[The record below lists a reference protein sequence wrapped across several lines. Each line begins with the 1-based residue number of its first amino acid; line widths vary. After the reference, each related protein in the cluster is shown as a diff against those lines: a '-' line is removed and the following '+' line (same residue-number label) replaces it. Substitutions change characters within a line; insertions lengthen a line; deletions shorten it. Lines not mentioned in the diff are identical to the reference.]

1 MEQKFYIY
9 DHANGETYTIVG
21 MENLINWLNE
31 TNYDFSFSLK
41 NDFKQTE
48 EAK

>member
-21 MENLINWLNE
+21 VEKLINWLNV

-41 NDFKQTE
+41 NDFKETE